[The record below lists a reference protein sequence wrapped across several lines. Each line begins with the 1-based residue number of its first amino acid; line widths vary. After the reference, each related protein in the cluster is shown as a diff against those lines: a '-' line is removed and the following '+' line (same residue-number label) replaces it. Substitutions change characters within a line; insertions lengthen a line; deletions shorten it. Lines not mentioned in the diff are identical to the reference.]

1 MNENKKSKKKQVY
14 KLLYKFW
21 LSIKIIN
28 IVDLIQ
34 KSKKKGNAS
43 GGFKYVSSNID
54 ENDENDLTSKQGASS
69 ELQTGFNRE
78 ENEKVRKVLQIEVK
92 NLNADNEMIRIF
104 GARIVQ
110 GERNE
115 YLNYK

>member
-1 MNENKKSKKKQVY
+1 M
-14 KLLYKFW
+14 
-21 LSIKIIN
+21 
-28 IVDLIQ
+28 
-34 KSKKKGNAS
+34 
-43 GGFKYVSSNID
+43 SSNID
-54 ENDENDLTSKQGASS
+54 EDDENDLKTSKQGASS